1 MPLFEHMPYTNFENI
16 NLDWIL
22 KTIKQHD
29 TDIST
34 LKTDVQNI
42 NGQITTINTT
52 ITEIQEQIGEFDIT
66 ELEARVDAVEAD
78 CTVLHNSLN
87 NVTLRVVA
95 DEGDIAA
102 NTGNIA
108 TNTENIDNNNIG
120 SINRDN
126 ALSARISQLERATL
140 HDVYNYY
147 SDGNLC
153 LFGSD
158 LRNLP
163 NNCREADGY
172 PICYGNTGNRHLYV
186 GQSKSRAWKFSANGM
201 EPNDSSSDGYDYYQ
215 MGQYAPSIGIA
226 ANVTVTFG
234 VSTGG
239 DATPTWYQHTFQAQ
253 NEQWTVATGCI
264 IRFGTF
270 LDNDNTI
277 YSVQLLGTPVNWR
290 NNVVTSG
297 KYIVFFYVEWGA
309 GSVAIG
315 SSDKARFS
323 IKDREFF
330 NTPAAVIPGPS
341 TFNQNGIAKDADA
354 VYYDAVGDPVSYKL
368 PTRSQVRT
376 WWFNRI
382 LGGFIQIYCQP
393 TSEATGVTQLD
404 GIQENGCYTEFD
416 IDLTDSTIPVLAWHP
431 HFPVYDNI
439 GNKQG
444 EAYLAKGTNDTNM
457 TKVHIKMSSTGF
469 AIEGATDLYLS
480 IPLSG
485 FAQS

>member
-1 MPLFEHMPYTNFENI
+1 MGLFENLPFTNFENM
-16 NLDWIL
+16 NLDMIL
-22 KTIKQHD
+22 K
-29 TDIST
+29 DIAVMKSNEES
-34 LKTDVQNI
+34 LNDRVELIESGYSVINESIQNI
-42 NGQITTINTT
+42 QG
-52 ITEIQEQIGEFDIT
+52 DIT
-66 ELEARVDAVEAD
+66 NIYNQLGEIDLTALEARVDAVEAD

-87 NVTLRVVA
+87 NVTLRLVT
-95 DEGDIAA
+95 DEE
-102 NTGNIA
+102 NIE
-108 TNTENIDNNNIG
+108 TNTDNIDTNNTA

-140 HDVYNYY
+140 HDIYNYY
-147 SDGNLC
+147 SDGNML

-158 LRNLP
+158 LRGLP
-163 NNCREADGY
+163 QKCREADGY

-186 GQSKSRAWKFSANGM
+186 NTTKSRAWKFSALGL
-201 EPNDSSSDGYDYYQ
+201 EPNDSSTDGYDYYQ
-215 MGQYAPSIGIA
+215 MGQYPPSIGVA
-226 ANVTVTFG
+226 DMVTVTFA

-253 NEQWTVATGCI
+253 NEQWTVASGCI

-270 LDNDNTI
+270 LDNDNSI
-277 YSVQLLGTPVNWR
+277 YTVQLLGTPANWR

-297 KYIVFFYVEWGA
+297 KYIVFFYVEWGT
-309 GSVAIG
+309 GSVSTG
-315 SSDKARFS
+315 SGDKCKFS

-330 NTPAAVIPGPS
+330 NTPAPALPAPS

-354 VYYDAVGDPVSYKL
+354 VYYDSVGDPVSYKL

-376 WWFNRI
+376 WWFNKI

-393 TSEATGVTQLD
+393 TSEATGVSQLD
-404 GIQENGCYTEFD
+404 GIQENGCYAEFD

-431 HFPVYDNI
+431 HFPVYDMI

-444 EAYLAKGTNDTNM
+444 EAYLTKGTNDTNM
-457 TKVHIKMSSTGF
+457 TKIHIKMSSTGF

-485 FAQS
+485 FAQ